1 MIVVFGSLN
10 MDLILEVPSLP
21 RPGET
26 VLTPGYVAKPGGK
39 GLNQAVAAS
48 RAGASVALY
57 GALGDDGFGRSLRAV
72 LADEGVDGAG
82 VATVADPTGCAMIC
96 VDPTGE
102 NVIAVASGANLAPK
116 ADAVPDARLGPSTTL
131 VVQLEVPVEETGAL
145 LRRAKARGVRSI
157 LSLAPYTPVPRR
169 MIADASVVLLNELEL
184 ADLIGG
190 EGLRT
195 DPADR
200 WALGLAAETGT
211 DVVVTLGGA
220 GAIAATPAG
229 DLWSV
234 DALAIDPVDT
244 TGAGDCFAGNLAA
257 ALDAGLDLQTALHR
271 AAVAAGIACLALGA
285 QEGLP
290 TAALVDARLADI
302 AAPRKGGGAA

>member
-26 VLTPGYVAKPGGK
+26 VLTPGYVSKPGGK
-39 GLNQAVAAS
+39 GLNQAVAAA
-48 RAGASVALY
+48 RAGAKVALH
-57 GALGDDGFGRSLRAV
+57 GAVGDDGFGRSLRGVIA
-72 LADEGVDGAG
+72 AEGIDGSG
-82 VATVADPTGCAMIC
+82 VATDARPTGFAMIC

-102 NVIAVASGANLAPK
+102 NFIAVASGANGAPT
-116 ADAVPDARLGPSTTL
+116 AAMVPDAALGPGTTL
-131 VVQLEVPVEETGAL
+131 VVQLEVPVEETAAL
-145 LRRAKARGVRSI
+145 LRRAKARGVRSV
-157 LSLAPYTPVPRR
+157 LSLAPYAPVPRE

-184 ADLIGG
+184 ADLTAG

-195 DPADR
+195 DAADR

-220 GAIAATPAG
+220 GAIAATAAG

-234 DALAIDPVDT
+234 DALPIDPLDT

-257 ALDAGLDLQTALHR
+257 ALDAGLDLPTALHR

-290 TAALVDARLADI
+290 TAAAVDARLADVDP
-302 AAPRKGGGAA
+302 PRKGGGAA